1 MPIGSGR
8 QTQFQ
13 QVHYFRKRVNYNDSA
28 IAAGVLFG
36 TMPAGAM
43 ITDLDIRVTTAF
55 NAGTTNA
62 INVGTTAGGTQIFTD
77 AATVGHR
84 QPTIP
89 NISFAVDTDLFVQYA
104 QTGTAATT
112 GLADFVIGYAPNND
126 Q

>member
-1 MPIGSGR
+1 MPIGNAR

-13 QVHYFRKRVNYNDSA
+13 QVHYFRKRVNFNDNA
-28 IAAGVLFG
+28 IAAGVAFG
-36 TMPAGAM
+36 TIPAGAM
-43 ITDLDIRVTTAF
+43 LTDLDIRVTTAF

-62 INVGTTAGGTQIFTD
+62 INVGTAAGGTQIFTD
-77 AATVGHR
+77 AATAGAR
-84 QPTIP
+84 SPTIP
-89 NISFAVDTDLFVQYA
+89 NISFATDTDLFVQYA